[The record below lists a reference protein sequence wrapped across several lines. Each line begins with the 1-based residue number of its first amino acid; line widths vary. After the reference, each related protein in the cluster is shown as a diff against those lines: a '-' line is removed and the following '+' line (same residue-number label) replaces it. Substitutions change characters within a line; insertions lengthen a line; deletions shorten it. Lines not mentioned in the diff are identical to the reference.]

1 MTQRKI
7 NEDIM
12 EERVVRLETAVDR
25 HESQI
30 SKLFSRIDE
39 TNRCIAKI
47 NTSLLQIKW
56 SVYGAIGFYIVTQIG
71 LLEALRVI

>member
-1 MTQRKI
+1 M
-7 NEDIM
+7 ED
-12 EERVVRLETAVDR
+12 RVARLETTVER
-25 HESQI
+25 HDTQI

-56 SVYGAIGFYIVTQIG
+56 SVYGALGYYVITQIG
-71 LLEALRVI
+71 IIEALKVI

>member
-1 MTQRKI
+1 M
-7 NEDIM
+7 ED
-12 EERVVRLETAVDR
+12 RVGRLETTVDR
-25 HESQI
+25 HDTQI

-56 SVYGAIGFYIVTQIG
+56 SVYGAIGFYIITQIG
-71 LLEALRVI
+71 IIEAFKVAL

>member
-1 MTQRKI
+1 M
-7 NEDIM
+7 EDRIARI
-12 EERVVRLETAVDR
+12 ETILERHDT
-25 HESQI
+25 QI

-71 LLEALRVI
+71 LIEALRVAI

>member
-1 MTQRKI
+1 M
-7 NEDIM
+7 EDRITRI
-12 EERVVRLETAVDR
+12 ETILERHDT
-25 HESQI
+25 QI

-56 SVYGAIGFYIVTQIG
+56 SVYGAIGFYIISQVGIID
-71 LLEALRVI
+71 ALKVAL

>member
-1 MTQRKI
+1 M
-7 NEDIM
+7 EDRIARI
-12 EERVVRLETAVDR
+12 ETILERHDT
-25 HESQI
+25 QI

-56 SVYGAIGFYIVTQIG
+56 SVYGAIGFYIITQVGIID
-71 LLEALRVI
+71 ALKVVL

>member
-1 MTQRKI
+1 M
-7 NEDIM
+7 ED
-12 EERVVRLETAVDR
+12 RVTRLETTVDR
-25 HESQI
+25 HDTQI

-56 SVYGAIGFYIVTQIG
+56 SVYGAIGFYIITQVGIID
-71 LLEALRVI
+71 ALKVDL

>member
-1 MTQRKI
+1 M
-7 NEDIM
+7 EDRIARI
-12 EERVVRLETAVDR
+12 ETILERHDT
-25 HESQI
+25 QI

-56 SVYGAIGFYIVTQIG
+56 GVYGAIGFYIISQVGIID
-71 LLEALRVI
+71 ALKVAL

>member
-1 MTQRKI
+1 M
-7 NEDIM
+7 ED
-12 EERVVRLETAVDR
+12 RLARLETTVDR
-25 HESQI
+25 HDTQI

-56 SVYGAIGFYIVTQIG
+56 SVYGAIGFYIITQVGIID
-71 LLEALRVI
+71 ALKVAI